1 MSEKKTYI
9 RFSRFLAKA
18 PVREPLVESLGFDEL
33 LVPSTEKGVEVV
45 RGIHP
50 AELPKH

>member
-1 MSEKKTYI
+1 MSRQPFRDGAFAKQSKK
-9 RFSRFLAKA
+9 
-18 PVREPLVESLGFDEL
+18 SLGFDEL